1 MNMARRTKK
10 VKQTGRFGPRYGVK
24 IKHRVREIEE
34 KQKQW
39 HICPQCGRARV
50 KRESTGIW
58 KCKKCHTKFA
68 GGAYFPKT
76 MSGTEVEKNIKSILG
91 E

>member
-1 MNMARRTKK
+1 MAKRTKK
-10 VKQTGRFGPRYGVK
+10 VGTTGRFGPRYGVK
-24 IKHRVREIEE
+24 IKHRVKEVEE
-34 KQKQW
+34 KQKRW
-39 HICPQCGRARV
+39 HTCPRCGRKRV

-58 KCKKCHTKFA
+58 ICRKCNAKFA

-76 MSGTEVEKNIKSILG
+76 NSGIEVDKSIKGILG

>member
-1 MNMARRTKK
+1 MAKRTKK
-10 VKQTGRFGPRYGVK
+10 VGTTGRFGARYGVK

-34 KQKQW
+34 KQKKW
-39 HICPQCGRARV
+39 HTCPRCGRERL

-58 KCKKCHTKFA
+58 VCKKCNAKFA
-68 GGAYFPKT
+68 GGAYLPKT
-76 MSGTEVEKNIKSILG
+76 TSGIEVEKSIRGILG